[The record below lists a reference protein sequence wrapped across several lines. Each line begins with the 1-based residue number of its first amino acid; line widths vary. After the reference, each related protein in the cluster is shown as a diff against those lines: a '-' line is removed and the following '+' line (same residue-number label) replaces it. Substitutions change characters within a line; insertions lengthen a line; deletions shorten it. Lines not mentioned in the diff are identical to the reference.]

1 MVSTRYVTLSW
12 NEVKITWPNHADIA
26 GPTQM
31 LFSINK
37 SSIGVNIT
45 QNKSKELIKL
55 KYVLDLLT
63 VYLVNELKIGN
74 K

>member
-1 MVSTRYVTLSW
+1 MSTRYVTLSW
-12 NEVKITWPNHADIA
+12 NDVKTICPNHADIA
-26 GPTQM
+26 GPTHM
-31 LFSINK
+31 LFNVNK
-37 SSIGVNIT
+37 SNTGVKIT

-63 VYLVNELKIGN
+63 VYLVNELNIGN

>member
-1 MVSTRYVTLSW
+1 
-12 NEVKITWPNHADIA
+12 
-26 GPTQM
+26 M
-31 LFSINK
+31 LFNVNRSNT
-37 SSIGVNIT
+37 GVKIT

-63 VYLVNELKIGN
+63 VYLVNELNIGN